1 MPPRSRRTHSEWN
14 VQTVISA
21 AAFLVTMPPMRSRI
35 SLAALLVKV
44 TARMSAGGIFFSSM
58 WAMRQVT
65 VRVLPVPA
73 PARIMTGPSK
83 AATAWRW
90 AGLRESKE
98 NEVAIGGRIQ
108 AGRLAGWR
116 VRSWGDGRLMRG
128 GGSTLE
134 AHLVF
139 AMEFRV

>member
-1 MPPRSRRTHSEWN
+1 MPPRSRRTQSEWK

-21 AAFLVTMPPMRSRI
+21 AAFLLTMPPMRSRI

-44 TARMSAGGIFFSSM
+44 TARISAAGTFFSSM
-58 WAMRQVT
+58 WAIRQVT

-73 PARIMTGPSK
+73 PARIMTGPSS

-98 NEVAIGGRIQ
+98 NEEAIGGRIQ
-108 AGRLAGWR
+108 AGRW
-116 VRSWGDGRLMRG
+116 G
-128 GGSTLE
+128 GGE
-134 AHLVF
+134 NGIDCWWIQRRRR
-139 AMEFRV
+139 RVIRCFMWMMVTT